1 MAIRN
6 RIVHPRYTRHP
17 RYDRCDRCS
26 AAAQM
31 RALLPTGNE
40 LFFCGH
46 HARRHEPRLR
56 EIGAELSLGS

>member
-6 RIVHPRYTRHP
+6 RTVPTRLT

-26 AAAQM
+26 AAARM
-31 RALLPTGNE
+31 RALLPTGSE

-56 EIGAELSLGS
+56 EIGADLSPDP